1 LEKTMNRSAAIAFAA
16 IIGWGAGLS
25 AASAGN
31 TESHSPK
38 HKTERAVVSS
48 RQIGTAP
55 AEKHVAKQTLN
66 NTRHSSRADRIG
78 TLRQVGTAPADRHK
92 AKQSANH
99 ARSMNNVDKAGTKH
113 AVRSRLADRQ
123 VPKQTVHNVRQAS
136 HAARLETKHRSQ
148 LASRR
153 YHSLKRG
160 VKGSHFAAKKSPI
173 GDKQP
178 HRRAASRKS

>member
-1 LEKTMNRSAAIAFAA
+1 MNRSAAFALAA

-31 TESHSPK
+31 TESHSPR
-38 HKTERAVVSS
+38 HKTERATVAS

-55 AEKHVAKQTLN
+55 AERHIAKQTRN
-66 NTRHSSRADRIG
+66 DTRHSSRADRVG
-78 TLRQVGTAPADRHK
+78 TLRQVWIAPVDRHK
-92 AKQSANH
+92 AKQGSNH
-99 ARSMNNVDKAGTKH
+99 ARSMINADKAGTKH
-113 AVRSRLADRQ
+113 AYRSRLADRN
-123 VPKQTVHNVRQAS
+123 VSKQTIHHARQTS
-136 HAARLETKHRSQ
+136 HAARIETKHRSQ

-160 VKGSHFAAKKSPI
+160 VKGSHFAAKKSPL

-178 HRRAASRKS
+178 HRRAVSRKS